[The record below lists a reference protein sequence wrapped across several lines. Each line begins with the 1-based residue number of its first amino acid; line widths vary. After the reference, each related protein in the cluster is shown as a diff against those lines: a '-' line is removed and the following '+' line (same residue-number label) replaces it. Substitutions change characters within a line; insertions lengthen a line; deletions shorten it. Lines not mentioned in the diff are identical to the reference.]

1 VFRFKQKVVAVM
13 IITVGYEVQN
23 RKMKEFL

>member
-1 VFRFKQKVVAVM
+1 M